1 VLLVSHAA
9 TLTGAPRVALDVAD
23 ALAAGHEVVSVTRR
37 PGPLDGAFRARSS
50 RHLVE
55 PLHRVARVLRH
66 WDRTRPLEAVLS
78 RATAR
83 FVLRRVRPDV
93 VYANTS
99 ESAGY
104 VHPAVRR
111 GLPVVLHVHEPGHDL
126 ARMLGPHRLAPAL
139 ERCTLVAV
147 SEAARRELAGLLD
160 RPPSSIRVL
169 PAAVDTDAVAAAGA
183 GVATEAGLVG
193 AVGSVTHRKGT
204 DLWVAMA
211 ARVHAEEPGARFE
224 WLGDDPTDA
233 VAASVRELGIEG
245 VVSFVPATPAPHP
258 RMARYAVLTLP
269 SREETAGLVVQE
281 AMALGVPVVA
291 FDLPAVAEQTGDDA
305 ALVPAGD
312 VEAMAG
318 AVVGLL
324 RDEGRRTELGA
335 RGRRRAVETFS
346 IERFRAGVV
355 ALVDES
361 GAAVR
366 R

>member
-1 VLLVSHAA
+1 
-9 TLTGAPRVALDVAD
+9 
-23 ALAAGHEVVSVTRR
+23 
-37 PGPLDGAFRARSS
+37 
-50 RHLVE
+50 
-55 PLHRVARVLRH
+55 
-66 WDRTRPLEAVLS
+66 
-78 RATAR
+78 
-83 FVLRRVRPDV
+83 
-93 VYANTS
+93 
-99 ESAGY
+99 
-104 VHPAVRR
+104 
-111 GLPVVLHVHEPGHDL
+111 
-126 ARMLGPHRLAPAL
+126 
-139 ERCTLVAV
+139 
-147 SEAARRELAGLLD
+147 
-160 RPPSSIRVL
+160 
-169 PAAVDTDAVAAAGA
+169 
-183 GVATEAGLVG
+183 VATEAGLVG

-245 VVSFVPATPAPHP
+245 VVSFAPATPAPHP